1 MYYRLTLLSL
11 ELVRIIWTSKC
22 KQLKHMIKHYQNKH
36 FFNVWL
42 PNLSNIC
49 GLFFYHSCT
58 TVYWFRSVL
67 EWIFLDS
74 LEFRFFQQKKK
85 VEVAPNY
92 SLPFCCN
99 KLWKEDTEN
108 CLWLDARLATRKY
121 LMPDKRHSSYWSPC
135 FHHPSKTESSDYF
148 IHCNITTTQS
158 WKTVTLSYQ
167 SGVFS
172 YTKATVVKHSDSNQ
186 AKWCMRYP
194 HSCELAELHINR
206 IYAWPSPFLGH
217 WTKLEPK
224 KMQEMR
230 TMTLHE

>member
-1 MYYRLTLLSL
+1 MYGFQTSQISVDYFS
-11 ELVRIIWTSKC
+11 IIHVQQYTDLG
-22 KQLKHMIKHYQNKH
+22 QYQNE
-36 FFNVWL
+36 F
-42 PNLSNIC
+42 
-49 GLFFYHSCT
+49 
-58 TVYWFRSVL
+58 
-67 EWIFLDS
+67 FLDS

-186 AKWCMRYP
+186 AK
-194 HSCELAELHINR
+194 
-206 IYAWPSPFLGH
+206 
-217 WTKLEPK
+217 
-224 KMQEMR
+224 
-230 TMTLHE
+230 